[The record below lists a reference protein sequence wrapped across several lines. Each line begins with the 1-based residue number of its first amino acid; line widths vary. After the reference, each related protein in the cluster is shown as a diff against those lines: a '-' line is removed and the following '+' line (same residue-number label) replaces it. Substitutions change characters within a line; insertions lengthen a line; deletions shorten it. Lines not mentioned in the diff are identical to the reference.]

1 MSRLVA
7 STAPSLTPWKPV
19 PIVGLMLNSGD
30 KATSVRHSLQPLRV
44 DEVRRALEAA
54 GCRYTLQ
61 RGAVFAFLETVES
74 HPTAEEVYQEVR
86 RGLPNISL
94 ATVYKALE
102 ALVAARLASKLTNGD
117 GSARYDCRGDSHY
130 HLRDVATGE
139 VRDLATPFDPELLK
153 KLDPQLPER
162 LAKDGFE
169 VTGYRLEVLGRFR
182 G

>member
-1 MSRLVA
+1 MV
-7 STAPSLTPWKPV
+7 
-19 PIVGLMLNSGD
+19 NSGK
-30 KATSVRHSLQPLRV
+30 KATSADYSLAPRQAEKVRG
-44 DEVRRALEAA
+44 ALEAA

-61 RGAVFAFLETVES
+61 RGAVLAYLETVES
-74 HPTAEEVYQEVR
+74 HPTAEEVYQAVR

-139 VRDLATPFDPELLK
+139 VRDLSTPFDPALLE
-153 KLDPQLPER
+153 KLDPQLADR
-162 LAKDGFE
+162 LAQDGFE

>member
-1 MSRLVA
+1 MV
-7 STAPSLTPWKPV
+7 
-19 PIVGLMLNSGD
+19 NSGNN
-30 KATSVRHSLQPLRV
+30 ATSADVSLVPQRA
-44 DEVRRALEAA
+44 DDVRRALEEA

-61 RGAVFAFLETVES
+61 RGAVFAFLEGVKS
-74 HPTAEEVYQEVR
+74 HPTAEDVFSAVR

-102 ALVAARLASKLTNGD
+102 ALVTAGLASKLTNGD

-139 VRDLATPFDPELLK
+139 IRDLTTPFDPELLK
-153 KLDPQLPER
+153 KLDPQLHDR
-162 LAKDGFE
+162 LAQDGFE